1 MIEIKDVTKSY
12 GRQKVL
18 QNVSFEI
25 MEGELF
31 GLLGPN
37 GAGKSTLID
46 ILTGIQSMDSGD
58 IFINGKSIKTDKV
71 EIRKHLG
78 LVPQDIALLEELNAV
93 DNLEYLGGLYG
104 LAGAELKSQIEKL
117 LEVAGLTDKKKEKVK
132 NYSGGMKRRLNIA
145 VAMLHNPSI
154 LILDEPTVGVDA
166 QSRQHIF
173 DYIQS
178 LAEQGTTILYTSHY
192 MEEIEA
198 LCKRVFILDLGE
210 EVAYGT
216 KEEVKKLVGHT
227 QTVALTLDRV
237 PAGFDEVLKNSE
249 NGIQF
254 VTVNGQDMELTID
267 QTIFSMMKLIEQVE
281 QAQLVIKSVNVKE
294 TTLEEAFLQL
304 TGKTL
309 RD

>member
-46 ILTGIQSMDSGD
+46 ILTGIQSMDSGE

-71 EIRKHLG
+71 EIRKQLG
-78 LVPQDIALLEELNAV
+78 LVPQDIALLEELNAF
-93 DNLEYLGGLYG
+93 DNLEYFGGLYG
-104 LAGAELKSQIEKL
+104 LAGQELKSQIEKL

-192 MEEIEA
+192 MEEIET

-227 QTVALTLDRV
+227 QTVSLTLDRV

-254 VTVNGQDMELTID
+254 VTVNGQDITLTID

>member
-46 ILTGIQSMDSGD
+46 ILTGIQSMDSGE

-71 EIRKHLG
+71 EIRKQLG

-93 DNLEYLGGLYG
+93 DNLEYFGGLYG
-104 LAGAELKSQIEKL
+104 LAGAELKNQIEKL

-192 MEEIEA
+192 MEEIET

-227 QTVALTLDRV
+227 QTVALKLDRV

-254 VTVNGQDMELTID
+254 VTVDGQDVELTID

>member
-58 IFINGKSIKTDKV
+58 ILINGKSIKTDKV

-93 DNLEYLGGLYG
+93 DNLEYFGGLYG
-104 LAGAELKSQIEKL
+104 LAGGELKSQIEKL

-166 QSRQHIF
+166 QSRQYIF

-254 VTVNGQDMELTID
+254 VTVDGQDIALTID

-304 TGKTL
+304 TGNTL

>member
-254 VTVNGQDMELTID
+254 VTVDGQDIALTID

>member
-12 GRQKVL
+12 GRHKVL

-46 ILTGIQSMDSGD
+46 ILTGIQSMDSGE

-93 DNLEYLGGLYG
+93 DNLEYFGGLYG
-104 LAGAELKSQIEKL
+104 LAGQELKSQIEKL

-192 MEEIEA
+192 MEEIET

-227 QTVALTLDRV
+227 QTVSLTLDRV

-254 VTVNGQDMELTID
+254 VTVDGQDIELTID
-267 QTIFSMMKLIEQVE
+267 QTIFSMMKLIEKVE
-281 QAQLVIKSVNVKE
+281 QAQLVIKSINVKE

>member
-46 ILTGIQSMDSGD
+46 ILTGIQSMDSGE

-93 DNLEYLGGLYG
+93 DNLEYFGGLYG
-104 LAGAELKSQIEKL
+104 LAGQELKSQIEKL

-192 MEEIEA
+192 MEEIET

-227 QTVALTLDRV
+227 QTVSLTLDRV

-254 VTVNGQDMELTID
+254 VTVDGQDVELTID

-281 QAQLVIKSVNVKE
+281 QAQLVIKSINVKE